1 MTYTR
6 TTSVRFTLRLTYSVL
21 EGRLWRRRGAVRL
34 GSYRSLV
41 RLQPCTLGI
50 SHWMVLLPSAYLTPS
65 PSSVRT
71 SPSQDPALEE
81 HKREDYEWVR
91 MLVPRQPGS
100 DIRNWAVGPGKKG
113 MFVSSIN
120 RGVQDRWR
128 SAAWCTL
135 IECRASAPFP
145 GRLGGDG
152 AESSNKGLRDPW
164 EAVSGRYEI
173 PWVSAKDAIDSIN
186 R

>member
-1 MTYTR
+1 
-6 TTSVRFTLRLTYSVL
+6 
-21 EGRLWRRRGAVRL
+21 
-34 GSYRSLV
+34 
-41 RLQPCTLGI
+41 
-50 SHWMVLLPSAYLTPS
+50 MVLLPSAYLTPS

-71 SPSQDPALEE
+71 SPSQYPALEE
-81 HKREDYEWVR
+81 HKCEDYEWVR
-91 MLVPRQPGS
+91 MLVPPQAGS
-100 DIRNWAVGPGKKG
+100 DIRNWAVGPGEKD
-113 MFVSSIN
+113 MFVSGIN

-128 SAAWCTL
+128 SAVRWTL

-173 PWVSAKDAIDSIN
+173 PWVSAKDGIESIN
-186 R
+186 RWICATAQLLWALRRRPCEHNQCGQNS